1 MLLTNRTSVKNT
13 RDLLRAFGGL
23 NETYGYTESYE
34 VQMAQAMVDN
44 ITQQLADIVSATREL
59 DADCYAQRI
68 HSYLMFSEPQRSFM
82 QRYNV
87 KRSVMLAALVCAVCY
102 LGAAVQACVRR
113 QRQRMENE

>member
-1 MLLTNRTSVKNT
+1 
-13 RDLLRAFGGL
+13 
-23 NETYGYTESYE
+23 
-34 VQMAQAMVDN
+34 
-44 ITQQLADIVSATREL
+44 
-59 DADCYAQRI
+59 
-68 HSYLMFSEPQRSFM
+68 MFSEPQMSFM